1 MSTANHTTK
10 TQSGLLFSDFDTVI
24 DGKQVSLYQL
34 TNRNGAEICI
44 TNYGGIVVSLLV
56 PDSDGTMTDVVLG
69 HSTIDGYLHSPE
81 KFLGALIGRYG
92 NRIGGCRFNLD
103 GKCHSIRSNNPD
115 CALHGGIKGYN
126 EVVWEASQI
135 DTQTLH
141 LSYLSPDGEEGFPG
155 NLKVE
160 VTYALTNETAM
171 EIHYRATTD
180 KATVC
185 NLTHHSFFNL
195 NGDGGGEVTNH
206 IVTIDAP
213 FYTPMDDKS
222 VPTGEIASV
231 AGTPMDFLHPVAL
244 GQRIDDDFEQLR
256 FGRGY
261 DHNYVLAKKFPG
273 EYAFA
278 AEAYSPRTGIV
289 MTVYTTEPGVQLYT
303 GNWLNGFTGKCGRRY
318 SARTAVCFETQ
329 QTAFPFDG
337 FTARRDLYANMPL
350 PVLGAEIILISKF
363 YKSVNHDTREKER
376 KYRCYHHDV
385 LHFCDD
391 IFRNQSGRPHR
402 HDMGTS
408 VRGQ

>member
-1 MSTANHTTK
+1 
-10 TQSGLLFSDFDTVI
+10 
-24 DGKQVSLYQL
+24 
-34 TNRNGAEICI
+34 
-44 TNYGGIVVSLLV
+44 
-56 PDSDGTMTDVVLG
+56 
-69 HSTIDGYLHSPE
+69 
-81 KFLGALIGRYG
+81 
-92 NRIGGCRFNLD
+92 
-103 GKCHSIRSNNPD
+103 
-115 CALHGGIKGYN
+115 
-126 EVVWEASQI
+126 
-135 DTQTLH
+135 
-141 LSYLSPDGEEGFPG
+141 
-155 NLKVE
+155 
-160 VTYALTNETAM
+160 M

-195 NGDGGGEVTNH
+195 NGDGGGEVINH

-303 GNWLNGFTGKCGRRY
+303 CASRPNIFPTAPTNRISLRRFYGPARPIRKHAATSSRCGNN
-318 SARTAVCFETQ
+318 SHI
-329 QTAFPFDG
+329 
-337 FTARRDLYANMPL
+337 
-350 PVLGAEIILISKF
+350 EIL
-363 YKSVNHDTREKER
+363 
-376 KYRCYHHDV
+376 
-385 LHFCDD
+385 
-391 IFRNQSGRPHR
+391 
-402 HDMGTS
+402 
-408 VRGQ
+408 

>member
-92 NRIGGCRFNLD
+92 NRIGGCRFDLD

-160 VTYALTNETAM
+160 VTYALTNENAM

-303 GNWLNGFTGKCGRRY
+303 GNWLNGFTGKCRRRY

-329 QTAFPFDG
+329 HFPDSPNKPHFPSTVLRPGETYTQTCRYQF
-337 FTARRDLYANMPL
+337 
-350 PVLGAEIILISKF
+350 
-363 YKSVNHDTREKER
+363 
-376 KYRCYHHDV
+376 
-385 LHFCDD
+385 
-391 IFRNQSGRPHR
+391 
-402 HDMGTS
+402 S
-408 VRGQ
+408 VRK